1 MSEEQLQAEVK
12 YRFSLSILKQMLGA
26 GILTKGEFTKID
38 TKLHKLYRP
47 ILSSLSL

>member
-1 MSEEQLQAEVK
+1 MSGEKLQAETK
-12 YRFSLSILKQMLGA
+12 YRLSIGILKKMLDA

-47 ILSSLSL
+47 ILSGLL